1 MSTLAAATRR
11 FAALLKASDV
21 EEDPGALNALA
32 GVLTLWESS
41 APWAKRDDVDEGEGE
56 GEGASSSSSSS
67 PPLRECWVDALRA
80 AAVGGVASR
89 RALLD
94 LLARRAAGEA
104 SVVVVAEEPDK
115 EEEGGDDDD
124 EDWGDGWGDV
134 DVDAPEVAAVA
145 PVPAAAGK
153 RNAACLVSETDAR
166 DLVAAVTSSGDVIT
180 AAKVALLLPYD
191 SVRSDAIAAAAAI
204 VAEDPSAYDLAL
216 STSLLRADFFSSS
229 KAKPFGGGGDRGGA
243 SSDSAARAAPRGGAG
258 VGVRPARALNDAPLP
273 DRLARGARRQR
284 RRGGGGDARRA
295 RPRGAFTSTPVP
307 IRPRSRGERR
317 SLRTF
322 SPVVRHSPPRVPRW
336 SQSLHAAT
344 PFNSA
349 SDAFQLNPDVRRFAR
364 TLDPQALRTPEACVF
379 LLERYLRAHARGAAL
394 PPGVDVE
401 RDVDAMEDAVV
412 RYAMKGVIEG
422 VRARA
427 ADGLSALLADL
438 R

>member
-104 SVVVVAEEPDK
+104 SVVVAAEEPDK

-191 SVRSDAIAAAAAI
+191 SVRSDAIAAAAAV
-204 VAEDPSAYDLAL
+204 VAEDPSACDLAL

-243 SSDSAARAAPRGGAG
+243 SSDAAARVLHRAA
-258 VGVRPARALNDAPLP
+258 VRALESAPHARLTTLP
-273 DRLARGARRQR
+273 YLIGSLAARGDHDVAAAAATRVARVHE
-284 RRGGGGDARRA
+284 A
-295 RPRGAFTSTPVP
+295 
-307 IRPRSRGERR
+307 RSRLHRSPYDR
-317 SLRTF
+317 VRVVNADSLRTF
-322 SPVVRHSPPRVPRW
+322 SPGGRHSPPRVPRW
-336 SQSLHAAT
+336 FNRPPRRLSTPLLT
-344 PFNSA
+344 PFNSTPTFVA
-349 SDAFQLNPDVRRFAR
+349 SRGPSTLRRCGRRRRACSFSSGTSER
-364 TLDPQALRTPEACVF
+364 T
-379 LLERYLRAHARGAAL
+379 
-394 PPGVDVE
+394 
-401 RDVDAMEDAVV
+401 
-412 RYAMKGVIEG
+412 
-422 VRARA
+422 RA
-427 ADGLSALLADL
+427 APRFLPGWTSSATWT
-438 R
+438 RWRTRW

>member
-1 MSTLAAATRR
+1 VSTLAAATRR

-104 SVVVVAEEPDK
+104 SVVVAAEEPDK

-166 DLVAAVTSSGDVIT
+166 DIVAAVTSSGDVIT

-191 SVRSDAIAAAAAI
+191 SVRSDAIAAAAAV
-204 VAEDPSAYDLAL
+204 VAEDPSACDLAL

-243 SSDSAARAAPRGGAG
+243 SSDAAARALHRAA
-258 VGVRPARALNDAPLP
+258 VRALESAPHARLTTLP
-273 DRLARGARRQR
+273 YLIGSLAARGDHDVAAAAATRVARVHE
-284 RRGGGGDARRA
+284 A
-295 RPRGAFTSTPVP
+295 
-307 IRPRSRGERR
+307 RSRLHR
-317 SLRTF
+317 SPYDRVR
-322 SPVVRHSPPRVPRW
+322 VVN
-336 SQSLHAAT
+336 A
-344 PFNSA
+344 
-349 SDAFQLNPDVRRFAR
+349 
-364 TLDPQALRTPEACVF
+364 DP
-379 LLERYLRAHARGAAL
+379 
-394 PPGVDVE
+394 
-401 RDVDAMEDAVV
+401 
-412 RYAMKGVIEG
+412 
-422 VRARA
+422 
-427 ADGLSALLADL
+427 
-438 R
+438 